1 MNIYY
6 DIKEIREP
14 KLEDG
19 QVYIYVL
26 ENSPQHNIKIGQTT
40 NPKQRMSSLSGSNSG
55 GNRIERVAISPPT
68 YLPFLEKICHKHFN
82 RFRVKNTEYF
92 ENVTFEE
99 VLWFLVSLFDEP
111 SYASSNEMH
120 KKQYLKEHQ
129 K

>member
-1 MNIYY
+1 MNINNFNVIERFDNNVELNHNN
-6 DIKEIREP
+6 DINIQTIIP
-14 KLEDG
+14 N
-19 QVYIYVL
+19 YNIY
-26 ENSPQHNIKIGQTT
+26 
-40 NPKQRMSSLSGSNSG
+40 
-55 GNRIERVAISPPT
+55 RIERVAISPPT